1 MDKTILHPIGGTSSV
16 HNVMP
21 IVKPK
26 IMKPITKLYLKTFL
40 LTGIPY
46 GLLMIGTDILEGEGF
61 SLFKFLFLTFF
72 FGITMSLTLVSFHRY
87 RLKKSG
93 IQEMTDQNLGV
104 SQKKNVKSELNKSEL
119 IEKLQSDPKIRKMRM
134 REIENG
140 IILKT
145 GMTWKSWGEEIKII
159 LQSKEE
165 GDFIYQITSSPKI
178 KTTMVDYGKNLENV
192 NRIEKLIKNI
202 A

>member
-1 MDKTILHPIGGTSSV
+1 MHPIGGTSSV

-72 FGITMSLTLVSFHRY
+72 FGITMSLTQVSLHKY
-87 RLKKSG
+87 SLKKHG
-93 IQEMTDQNLGV
+93 INDVTDANVGV
-104 SQKKNVKSELNKSEL
+104 AQTKKFFSELNLTEL
-119 IEKLQSDPKIRKMRM
+119 KIKLNNDPAIRKMKM
-134 REIENG
+134 KDTENG
-140 IILKT
+140 ILLTT
-145 GMTWKSWGEEIKII
+145 GISWKSFGENINI
-159 LQSKEE
+159 
-165 GDFIYQITSSPKI
+165 FINSHHDSRYEYVVSSSPKI